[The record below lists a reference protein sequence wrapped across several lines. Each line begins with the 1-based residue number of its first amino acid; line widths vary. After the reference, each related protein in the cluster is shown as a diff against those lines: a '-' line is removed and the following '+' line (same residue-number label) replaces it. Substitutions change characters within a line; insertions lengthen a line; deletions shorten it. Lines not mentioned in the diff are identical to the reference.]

1 MIRQDSFSR
10 ILIILA
16 LGFSL
21 YLATFTPTT
30 VIIFPALLLL
40 SGLVMERFLE
50 RRHEAVDDS
59 VMDVSS
65 QKEVLKYTL
74 IALVGIFFMGFL
86 VKVTF
91 PLELHGYDILI
102 FGFII
107 GVAEAQFF
115 RGFIT
120 DYLLSTLPSPILALI
135 SSALIFMVYHFAVYG
150 TNYESLMYVFA
161 GGLILSW
168 VAYKSKRVSPPMIAH
183 GLNNVWAALMVIHP

>member
-1 MIRQDSFSR
+1 
-10 ILIILA
+10 
-16 LGFSL
+16 
-21 YLATFTPTT
+21 
-30 VIIFPALLLL
+30 
-40 SGLVMERFLE
+40 MERFLE
-50 RRHEAVDDS
+50 KRHEAVDDS
-59 VMDVSS
+59 VTDSSS

-91 PLELHGYDILI
+91 PLELSGYNIII

-120 DYLLSTLPSPILALI
+120 DYLLSTLPNPIFALLG
-135 SSALIFMVYHFAVYG
+135 SALIFMVYHFAVYG
-150 TNYESLMYVFA
+150 TQYDSLMYVFA

-168 VAYKSKRVSPPMIAH
+168 VAYKSRRISPPMIAH
-183 GLNNVWAALMVIHP
+183 GLNNVYAALMVISP